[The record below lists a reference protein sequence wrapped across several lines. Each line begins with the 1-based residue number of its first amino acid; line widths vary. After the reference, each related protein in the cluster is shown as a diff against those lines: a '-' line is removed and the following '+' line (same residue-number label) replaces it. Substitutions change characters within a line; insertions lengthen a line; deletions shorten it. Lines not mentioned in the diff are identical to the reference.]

1 MDKIMLTVGIVA
13 AAGLVLWLVFNKLKI
28 TTVASFEV
36 ISDEAQE
43 QIEKMREIMF
53 LHFLDTIVE
62 TWDLYRSEFKVEV
75 QPIGMAG
82 TRVKMTGLDFFIS
95 FYFDWDKEI
104 VRIHTTTNGKT
115 RRKRFYFSHQKAD
128 LEKVAK
134 YFARIKP
141 HRENGLSE
149 DELQNLIASALA
161 MQETPLFELT
171 NDVQMLEMWLEKRNK
186 LKIQKNKQEV
196 REFLNL
202 TMMIKNNLGEQ
213 FVEWIKENEED

>member
-28 TTVASFEV
+28 TTVASVEV